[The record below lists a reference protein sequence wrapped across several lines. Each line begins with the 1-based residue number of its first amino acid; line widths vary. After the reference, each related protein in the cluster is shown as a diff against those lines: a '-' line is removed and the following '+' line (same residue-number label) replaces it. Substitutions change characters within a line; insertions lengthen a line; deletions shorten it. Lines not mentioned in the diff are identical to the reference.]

1 MSDALS
7 LVSLQ
12 TEDRKVVDESLLVVL
27 EGEEEEEE
35 EGRKWMRMTAWQ
47 LGINTFQSCVDEYSS
62 SISDALSFRFFAD

>member
-27 EGEEEEEE
+27 EGEEEEE

-62 SISDALSFRFFAD
+62 SISDALSFCFFAD